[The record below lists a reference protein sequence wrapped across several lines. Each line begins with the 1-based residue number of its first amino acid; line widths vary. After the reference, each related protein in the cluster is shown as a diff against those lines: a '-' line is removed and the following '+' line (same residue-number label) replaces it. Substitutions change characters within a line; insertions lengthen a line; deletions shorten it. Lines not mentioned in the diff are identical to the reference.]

1 MPQKAKKPCAYPG
14 CNELVQDG
22 RFCIKHQNEN
32 QKQRKESDKYY
43 DDHLRNK
50 KARLFYKSKAWRMTR
65 QYVLT
70 KYNNLDLYDYY
81 INNEITKATTV
92 HHIEELEEAWEKRL
106 DISNLIP
113 LSSSNHNH
121 MDFLYK
127 NDKERTQ
134 ALLRELLSRWKTEM
148 KGRGGSRNF
157 LANR

>member
-14 CNELVQDG
+14 CIELVQDG
-22 RFCIKHQNEN
+22 RFCFKHHNQN

-43 DDHLRNK
+43 DEHLRNK
-50 KARLFYKSKAWRMTR
+50 QARLFYKSNAWLVTR

-70 KYNNLDLYDYY
+70 MYNFIDLYDYY
-81 INNEITKATTV
+81 INHRITRANTV

-121 MDFLYK
+121 MDVLYR
-127 NDKERTQ
+127 NDKKGTQ
-134 ALLRELLSRWKTEM
+134 SLLRELLSRWKTNM
-148 KGRGGSRNF
+148 KG
-157 LANR
+157 